1 MTVGTL
7 KTVEVELKVTGINP
21 NGNSKFKTAGGLHL
35 EDDSWVNVAEDVDMK
50 QFKFNHVNI
59 VKRLIKEDGNAGNIV
74 ELISIGDAIAGR
86 KPVGKSGGNS
96 NGRTFVDNSK
106 GQREGAIG
114 HYTSRLVSAFIV
126 LGKIDTEEA
135 AVESFIRM
143 NNKLSEKF
151 GK

>member
-35 EDDSWVNVAEDVDMK
+35 EDDSWVNVAEGVDMK

-74 ELISIGDAIAGR
+74 ELISVGDAIPG
-86 KPVGKSGGNS
+86 GKFTKKSNGSS
-96 NGRTFVDNSK
+96 NGRSFVDNSK

-114 HYTSRLVSAFIV
+114 HYVSRLVSSFVV
-126 LGKIDTEEA
+126 LGKVDTEDDA
-135 AVESFIRM
+135 IGMFNRLYS
-143 NNKLSEKF
+143 KLSETF

>member
-1 MTVGTL
+1 MTAGIL

-21 NGNSKFKTAGGLHL
+21 DGNSKFKTAGGLHL
-35 EDDSWVNVAEDVDMK
+35 DNDSWVNVVEGVDMK
-50 QFKFNHVNI
+50 QFKFNHVNV

-86 KPVGKSGGNS
+86 KPTGKSGSS
-96 NGRTFVDNSK
+96 NGKSFVDNSK

-114 HYTSRLVSAFIV
+114 HYTSRLVSAFVV
-126 LGKIDTEEA
+126 LGKIETEEA
-135 AVESFIRM
+135 AVESFIRI
-143 NNKLSEKF
+143 NSKLSETF